1 MPESHAF
8 EPESLAIEPPVLDSF
23 TMDEEFP
30 SYCHDSLI
38 YFKQTSLGG
47 PPALNR
53 SGSATPDMIVVKK
66 CDLTTEHEAMTP
78 TKGLSNESVCAE
90 KKKNALR
97 PAWRTYSD
105 SQRYAGRR
113 RSLCCLLSVCCLVCG
128 AVCAKCAQRCRLF
141 KDAGSAD
148 KLVLRVGGES
158 GDSA

>member
-30 SYCHDSLI
+30 SYCYDSLT

-66 CDLTTEHEAMTP
+66 CDLTTEHE
-78 TKGLSNESVCAE
+78 SNDSYQGVEQRERLCR
-90 KKKNALR
+90 KKKKR
-97 PAWRTYSD
+97 PAP
-105 SQRYAGRR
+105 
-113 RSLCCLLSVCCLVCG
+113 SL
-128 AVCAKCAQRCRLF
+128 AH
-141 KDAGSAD
+141 
-148 KLVLRVGGES
+148 VL
-158 GDSA
+158 